1 MKLKKITPLMLLL
14 LGVGLASC
22 SGGKDNTTTTKE
34 IVTETVKDDTTTKEK
49 TTTKTSMVETTTKD
63 NGNETSTGDA
73 DLPWV

>member
-1 MKLKKITPLMLLL
+1 MKLKKITPLFVLFFLAL
-14 LGVGLASC
+14 LASC
-22 SGGKDNTTTTKE
+22 NNKGKKTTTNESETKTTMVE
-34 IVTETVKDDTTTKEK
+34 TTTKEK